1 MLNKPLRP
9 RFMST
14 YSLGQCHN
22 SVLNVKALIGAFNQE
37 KALVQ
42 GLLKSSHNLRKP
54 LFKALMERWRD
65 GELQRGGT
73 QFPSRPARHKWSKE
87 TKNQFSPTH
96 TTSSSQQWRL
106 ASAVTPVFSPLLLF
120 VLLLGTW
127 KARKDALCKVSSFA
141 SSFKETA
148 CLCTNPHLLLKDS
161 LDFYEHSELRPAG
174 GGGSHFPLFSPFVN
188 IFIRAS
194 SRQQSGFS
202 NI

>member
-120 VLLLGTW
+120 VLLSGTW

-141 SSFKETA
+141 SSFRETA

-161 LDFYEHSELRPAG
+161 LDFMNIVSCGLRAA
-174 GGGSHFPLFSPFVN
+174 GGSHFPLFSPFVN